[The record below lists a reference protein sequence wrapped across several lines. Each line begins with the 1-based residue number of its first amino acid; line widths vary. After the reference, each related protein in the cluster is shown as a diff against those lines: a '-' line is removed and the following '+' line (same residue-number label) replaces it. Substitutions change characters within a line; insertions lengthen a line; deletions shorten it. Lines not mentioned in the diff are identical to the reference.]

1 MRCNVRWGWLAVLGF
16 LTAVPAAWADV
27 KLPQIFGDHMV
38 LQQKSDAA
46 VWGWAEPNEE
56 VTVTLVDAKATAK
69 TGADGKWKTK
79 ITVPAASDKPLTL
92 SVKGKNEIVL
102 KDVLA
107 GEVWV
112 ASGQSNMEWSV
123 AASLNPAEEAKN
135 ATHPLIRMIKV
146 KKTVAES
153 PQEDIIV
160 DPGTK
165 KTTPTSGWAVSAP
178 DTAPSFSAV
187 GYYFARSLQQDL
199 KVPVGIIN
207 TSWGGTICEAWTS
220 KEKLASEPSLAHMA
234 ERKVVADPMRPNP
247 NQPTVLYNAMI
258 APITS
263 FGIRGA
269 IWYQGES
276 NVGRAAQYRTLFPAM
291 IVDWR
296 ARFGQG
302 DFPFLFVQLAPFN
315 YGNQPAELLAEQWES
330 QSKTL
335 ALPNTGMC
343 VTTDIGDIKDIHPKN
358 KQEVGRRLALWALA
372 NNYGKSDLVYS
383 GPLYDSMTV
392 EGSKVKL
399 KFKHVGGGL
408 ASRDDKPL
416 SHFTIA
422 GEDKMFVP
430 ATAVIEGDSVVVSAE
445 GVAKPVAVRFAWNK
459 IAEPNFGNKAGLPA
473 SPFRTD
479 DFPLTT
485 ANNK

>member
-1 MRCNVRWGWLAVLGF
+1 MRCNVRKGWMAVLAL

-56 VTVTLVDAKATAK
+56 VTVTLGDAKATAK

-79 ITVPAASDKPLTL
+79 IAVPAGSDKPLTL

-135 ATHPLIRMIKV
+135 ANHPLIRMIKV

-153 PQEDIIV
+153 PQEDIVV

-165 KTTPTSGWAVSAP
+165 KTTPTSGWAICAP

-234 ERKVVADPMRPNP
+234 ERKVVADPMKPNP

-392 EGSKVKL
+392 DGAKVKL

-408 ASRDDKPL
+408 AARDEKPL

-445 GVAKPVAVRFAWNK
+445 GVSKPVAVRFAWNK
-459 IAEPNFGNKAGLPA
+459 IAEPNFSNKAGLPA

>member
-1 MRCNVRWGWLAVLGF
+1 
-16 LTAVPAAWADV
+16 
-27 KLPQIFGDHMV
+27 
-38 LQQKSDAA
+38 
-46 VWGWAEPNEE
+46 
-56 VTVTLVDAKATAK
+56 
-69 TGADGKWKTK
+69 
-79 ITVPAASDKPLTL
+79 
-92 SVKGKNEIVL
+92 
-102 KDVLA
+102 
-107 GEVWV
+107 
-112 ASGQSNMEWSV
+112 
-123 AASLNPAEEAKN
+123 
-135 ATHPLIRMIKV
+135 
-146 KKTVAES
+146 
-153 PQEDIIV
+153 
-160 DPGTK
+160 
-165 KTTPTSGWAVSAP
+165 
-178 DTAPSFSAV
+178 V
-187 GYYFARSLQQDL
+187 G
-199 KVPVGIIN
+199 
-207 TSWGGTICEAWTS
+207 
-220 KEKLASEPSLAHMA
+220 
-234 ERKVVADPMRPNP
+234 
-247 NQPTVLYNAMI
+247 
-258 APITS
+258 
-263 FGIRGA
+263 
-269 IWYQGES
+269 
-276 NVGRAAQYRTLFPAM
+276 
-291 IVDWR
+291 
-296 ARFGQG
+296 
-302 DFPFLFVQLAPFN
+302 
-315 YGNQPAELLAEQWES
+315 S

-479 DFPLTT
+479 KFKLLTEP
-485 ANNK
+485 K